1 MCIRDSGITGP
12 TIQAFNF
19 ADAAHNAFNLNPWIG
34 GALMAACVAVVA
46 FGGAKRLGRVSEL
59 VVPVM
64 AIIYIILALVILG
77 INFKQIPSMFGLIF
91 SSAFKMN
98 SVYGAIWGST
108 VTVSYT
114 HLDVYKRQAWVPCVP
129 LFPQRSPYRTAN
141 SMGKKW
147 TASDSAR

>member
-1 MCIRDSGITGP
+1 MANGITGP

-59 VVPVM
+59 VIVPVM

-77 INFKQIPSMFGLIF
+77 INFKPDSFHVRTDFQQCLQDEFCLRSNLGQ
-91 SSAFKMN
+91 
-98 SVYGAIWGST
+98 
-108 VTVSYT
+108 
-114 HLDVYKRQAWVPCVP
+114 HCDVGRQERY
-129 LFPQRSPYRTAN
+129 LFQ
-141 SMGKKW
+141 
-147 TASDSAR
+147 